1 MVFCVCVCVCV
12 CVLNCV
18 VVQNVEVLRE
28 YEAMYEE
35 YFKIQPELDRHPYH
49 SPDVTFVSCPCNN
62 IILGDLYHYHNNDR
76 YHSRHMKIWSLTM
89 RS

>member
-1 MVFCVCVCVCV
+1 MCV

-62 IILGDLYHYHNNDR
+62 YPWRLV
-76 YHSRHMKIWSLTM
+76 SL
-89 RS
+89 SQ